1 MDKYRP
7 SFLFHRPKFIFRDS
21 QTSVV
26 RFENQSA
33 EIYFSNHQQSLISLP
48 ASPFGG
54 FLTDRE
60 ISKGDLLACLNEIHE
75 WSARNSI
82 SEVVIRLFPNEYH
95 PEFAAMITE
104 TLMEASFRVLY
115 TDVTQYIPVTGNG
128 SMELDIHKKRRLR
141 NSDALGFQFR
151 SLTSDFL
158 DQSYALFVQSRDNKG
173 YPVSMSLDGL
183 RNMFVLFP
191 DEYLLFG
198 VFDKEKMIAAS
209 VSIKVSEEI
218 LYCFYIGDDLEY
230 RSQSPVTALV
240 SGIYAYCKTNGFEM
254 LDLGLS
260 TDKGIVNKGLYAFKK
275 SFGALESPKLIFT
288 RNL

>member
-1 MDKYRP
+1 VDKYRP
-7 SFLFHRPKFIFRDS
+7 SFLFHRPKFIFRDPRN
-21 QTSVV
+21 SVV

-33 EIYFSNHQQSLISLP
+33 EIYFSSQQQSLISLQ
-48 ASPFGG
+48 ASPFGA
-54 FLTDRE
+54 FVTDRE
-60 ISKGDLLACLNEIHE
+60 ISKGDLRACLSEIHE

-82 SEVVIRLFPNEYH
+82 SQVLIRLFPNEYH

-104 TLMEASFRVLY
+104 ALLESSFKVLY
-115 TDVTQYIPVTGNG
+115 TDVTQYIPVTGND
-128 SMELDIHKKRRLR
+128 SMNLNAHKKRRLR
-141 NSDALGFQFR
+141 NSDASGFQFR

-158 DQSYALFVQSRDNKG
+158 DHAYALFVQSRDNKG
-173 YPVSMSLDGL
+173 YPVTMSLDAL

-198 VFDKEKMIAAS
+198 VFDEAKMIAAS

-230 RSQSPVTALV
+230 RSHSPVTALV

-260 TDKGIVNKGLYAFKK
+260 TDNGIVNNGLYAFKK
-275 SFGALESPKLIFT
+275 SFGALESSKLIFT
-288 RNL
+288 KNL